1 MAQDWNIKSRSS
13 TCSACSKEFE
23 DKEECYSALM
33 FTDEGY
39 IRGDYCR
46 ECWQK
51 QELPGTVFSTWQ
63 GIFTIPPP
71 PEEEPLKKET
81 AESLLRKMLEED
93 EPNINVI
100 FILAVMLERKRILIE
115 RDVKTTEDGT
125 MLRIYEH
132 KKSGET
138 FLVTEPEL
146 QLDKLEEVQ
155 KQVVELLGGG
165 ERKTENDESETV
177 NEEQLS

>member
-1 MAQDWNIKSRSS
+1 MAQDWNIKSRSNI
-13 TCSACSKEFE
+13 CSACEKNFA
-23 DKEECYSALM
+23 DKDECYSALM

-39 IRGDYCR
+39 IRGDYCL

-63 GIFTIPPP
+63 GVFAVPPP
-71 PEEEPLKKET
+71 LQEEPLKKET
-81 AESLLRKMLEED
+81 AESLLRKMIEED
-93 EPNINVI
+93 EPNIGVI
-100 FILAVMLERKRILIE
+100 YILAVMLERKRILIE

-138 FLVTEPEL
+138 FLVTEPGL

-155 KQVVELLGGG
+155 AQVVELLGGG
-165 ERKTENDESETV
+165 KRKAE
-177 NEEQLS
+177 